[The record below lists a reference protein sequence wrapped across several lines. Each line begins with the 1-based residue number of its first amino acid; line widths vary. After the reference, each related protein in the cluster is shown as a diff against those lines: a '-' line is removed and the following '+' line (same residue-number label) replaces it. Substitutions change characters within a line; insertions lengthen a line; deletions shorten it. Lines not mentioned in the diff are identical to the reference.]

1 MTNHMEIEES
11 MELAPFDDTIF
22 KILFHIFLFIV
33 LILSIYFIKK
43 TTKTCACEETC
54 IACTLMDD
62 IDQLPNS
69 HDKDMLLHL
78 VDYKINDKLKF
89 LRWMVEND
97 DIPIKN
103 KIEIIRNY

>member
-1 MTNHMEIEES
+1 MEIEES
-11 MELAPFDDTIF
+11 MELALYDDTIF
-22 KILFHIFLFIV
+22 RILFPISLIIA
-33 LILSIYFIKK
+33 LILYIYFDK
-43 TTKTCACEETC
+43 TQTCEETC